1 MKNFILLAFISI
13 FIPIQS
19 NALGLKSSQ
28 NRELQNKFQDWYF
41 FKTKRGS
48 DEICYLLS
56 IPISSQKDTVR
67 SKAFFVVTN
76 NINDAD
82 EISTSSGFIYKKNSN
97 VELSFGSNR
106 FYLFP
111 YRNFA
116 WANDKNEDIDIIKE
130 MQKKDAMFITGI
142 SNNEK
147 IVIDNYSLIGF
158 AEAYQDMK
166 QNCNK

>member
-1 MKNFILLAFISI
+1 MKNFILLTLISI
-13 FIPIQS
+13 VFSSQS
-19 NALGLKSSQ
+19 NAFEVKSSQ
-28 NRELQNKFQDWYF
+28 NRELKNKFQDWYF
-41 FKTKRGS
+41 FKTNNG
-48 DEICYLLS
+48 DQEICYLLS
-56 IPISSQKDTVR
+56 TPISTQRDALR

-76 NINDAD
+76 NKDDAD
-82 EISTSSGFIYKKNSN
+82 EISTSSGFIYKQNSN

-130 MQKKDAMFITGI
+130 MQKKDVMSITAI
-142 SNNEK
+142 SKNDK

-158 AEAYQDMK
+158 FQAYRNMK
-166 QNCNK
+166 QNCE